1 MKCIFKKGG
10 ENMGGSDIFMYVLF
24 SIIALGFG
32 YYNFI
37 IPIKKKKQNEK
48 DDDK

>member
-1 MKCIFKKGG
+1 MS
-10 ENMGGSDIFMYVLF
+10 GSDIFMYTIF

-37 IPIKKKKQNEK
+37 MPMNEKKKNEK
-48 DDDK
+48 NDEK